1 LSSVTTLTGSSFCLY
16 LKHLE
21 GSRRPVNPSRIKEE
35 DIKTYTENELNQLK
49 ELLEQSLNH
58 YKTLVNDTKLME
70 TLKEGDVLALNL
82 CLAETEVQIN
92 EVNDEIKT
100 RKKD

>member
-1 LSSVTTLTGSSFCLY
+1 MDQG
-16 LKHLE
+16 
-21 GSRRPVNPSRIKEE
+21 PEE

-58 YKTLVNDTKLME
+58 YKTIVNDAKLME

>member
-1 LSSVTTLTGSSFCLY
+1 MDQG
-16 LKHLE
+16 
-21 GSRRPVNPSRIKEE
+21 PEE

-58 YKTLVNDTKLME
+58 YKTLVNDAKLME

-92 EVNDEIKT
+92 EVNDEINT

>member
-1 LSSVTTLTGSSFCLY
+1 MDQG
-16 LKHLE
+16 
-21 GSRRPVNPSRIKEE
+21 PEE
-35 DIKTYTENELNQLK
+35 DMKTYTENELNQLK

>member
-1 LSSVTTLTGSSFCLY
+1 MDQG
-16 LKHLE
+16 
-21 GSRRPVNPSRIKEE
+21 PEE